1 MDFAIST
8 WETYIFNSSYS
19 ILISITLSSQA
30 LPSIALFSLVTLLLE
45 TLFFNFAPNN
55 LMQNIILT
63 TVKP

>member
-1 MDFAIST
+1 
-8 WETYIFNSSYS
+8 
-19 ILISITLSSQA
+19 
-30 LPSIALFSLVTLLLE
+30 LVTLLLE